1 MPKVK
6 LPPSEA
12 LYPVPV
18 VLVSCGDMN
27 KANIITIA
35 WCGVVC
41 SNPPLISISVRPQ
54 RFSHDMIS
62 RGGDFVVNIP
72 TEGLLKKADFCGIVS
87 GTATDK
93 FKACGFT
100 KVPSTIVSSP
110 LIEECPVN
118 IECKVIK
125 TLELGVHDMF
135 IGEILAVHA
144 DKDVLDKDGR
154 IDHKK
159 TRPIVFNHGE
169 YWGLGKQI
177 GRYGFSSKK

>member
-35 WCGVVC
+35 WCGIVC

-54 RFSHDMIS
+54 RFSHDIIS
-62 RGGDFVVNIP
+62 RRGDFVVNVP
-72 TEGLLKKADFCGIVS
+72 NEDLLKKADFCGMAS
-87 GTATDK
+87 GAATDK

-100 KVPSTIVSSP
+100 KSPPTAVSSP

-118 IECKVIK
+118 IECKLIK
-125 TLELGVHDMF
+125 TLNLGVHDMF
-135 IGEILAVHA
+135 IGQVMAVHA
-144 DKDVLDKDGR
+144 SDDVLGKDAR
-154 IDHKK
+154 IDYKK
-159 TRPIVFNHGE
+159 AKPVVFNQGE